1 MGVGGG
7 EVEGRGVNSR
17 GVGAA
22 FTKMQRRPGEGG
34 KFKKKKILGPT
45 QRLLAYVISP
55 WHKVAVAILQRDVN
69 GAAKTSIH
77 FGTLS
82 MKKHFTWKALHAV
95 PFLPY
100 GDRGIGLLIIRHH

>member
-1 MGVGGG
+1 MGAWVGVGGG
-7 EVEGRGVNSR
+7 VEGRGVNSR
-17 GVGAA
+17 GVGVG
-22 FTKMQRRPGEGG
+22 FTKMERRPGEG
-34 KFKKKKILGPT
+34 KKKKKKILGPT

-82 MKKHFTWKALHAV
+82 IKKHFT
-95 PFLPY
+95 
-100 GDRGIGLLIIRHH
+100 